1 MKIGIFVGSFNP
13 VHVGHIKIIQE
24 LLNKKYVDRVYI
36 VPTMPY
42 WNKNDLID
50 LNDRINMLKIVSN
63 DEIVIDCANNKLE
76 YTYQILD
83 IYHEKYPIYDIKL
96 IIGADNLVNLN
107 KWMNYDKILKYG
119 VIVIGR
125 NKLDI
130 TPYLKDS
137 IIVTDI
143 PETDISSTEIRN
155 NKFVRDKYLD
165 PKVLKYIKDNGLYN

>member
-76 YTYQILD
+76 YTYNMTYGMPPQ
-83 IYHEKYPIYDIKL
+83 YRKPEAETPVSKL
-96 IIGADNLVNLN
+96 
-107 KWMNYDKILKYG
+107 M
-119 VIVIGR
+119 
-125 NKLDI
+125 
-130 TPYLKDS
+130 
-137 IIVTDI
+137 
-143 PETDISSTEIRN
+143 
-155 NKFVRDKYLD
+155 
-165 PKVLKYIKDNGLYN
+165 